1 MMTRSETVDTPAKAP
16 KIEVSGLTKL
26 FGNITAVDDIRFS
39 VQKGEILGLL
49 GPNGAGKTTTIQ
61 LLLGVT
67 TPTSG
72 QILIFGLDLNKNR
85 RRILQRVNFS
95 STYTNLP
102 TNLTVWE
109 NLNVFAKLYGL
120 RKPERKIK
128 GLLEFFSIQHTLHMR
143 TGQLSTGQMTRLN
156 LAKAF
161 INDPEIIF
169 LDEPTASLDP
179 EIASRVRDMLRRIQK
194 EKDITII
201 YTSHNMFEVEVMCDR
216 VLFMSRGKIV
226 LEGTPDDIKRR
237 AMAGTLEEVFI
248 TIARNGK
255 LKDTTQTVNF

>member
-1 MMTRSETVDTPAKAP
+1 MLQIDTAKTPAPAP
-16 KIEVSGLTKL
+16 MIAVSGLTKR

-39 VQKGEILGLL
+39 VQAGEILGLL

-61 LLLGVT
+61 LLLGIT

-72 QILIFGLDLNKNR
+72 QILIFGLDLGRNR

-95 STYTNLP
+95 STYTHLP

-109 NLNVFAKLYGL
+109 NLNVFAKLYGI
-120 RKPERKIK
+120 RKPEHKIK
-128 GLLEFFSIQHTLHMR
+128 QLLDFFSIRHTLHIR

-156 LAKAF
+156 LAKAL

-194 EKDITII
+194 EKNITII

-226 LEGTPDDIKRR
+226 LEGTPEDIKRR

-255 LKDTTQTVNF
+255 LKDAAQAVNS